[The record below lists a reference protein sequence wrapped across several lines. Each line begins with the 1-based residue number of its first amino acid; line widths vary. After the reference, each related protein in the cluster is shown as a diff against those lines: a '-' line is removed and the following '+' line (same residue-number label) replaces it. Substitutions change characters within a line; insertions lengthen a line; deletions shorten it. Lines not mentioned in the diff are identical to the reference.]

1 MLSSPSYWQAILNEQ
16 HTKWHWNPSMLSEK
30 IIREISREVAVL
42 MMRQISMHNLRKL
55 TKLNL
60 IDFYV

>member
-1 MLSSPSYWQAILNEQ
+1 
-16 HTKWHWNPSMLSEK
+16 
-30 IIREISREVAVL
+30 

-60 IDFYV
+60 IDFYVYTIVVYVATTHLQIL

>member
-1 MLSSPSYWQAILNEQ
+1 MF
-16 HTKWHWNPSMLSEK
+16 SEK
-30 IIREISREVAVL
+30 MIPEISWEAVVL

-60 IDFYV
+60 IDFYVHTIIVYAATTHLQIL